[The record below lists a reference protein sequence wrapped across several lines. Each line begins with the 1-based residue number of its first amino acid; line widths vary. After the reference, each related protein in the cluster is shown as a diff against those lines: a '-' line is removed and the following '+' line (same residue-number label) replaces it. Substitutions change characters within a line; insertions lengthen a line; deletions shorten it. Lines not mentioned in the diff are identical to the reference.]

1 MKKKKY
7 LFLIFIIFLIDQI
20 TKIIISNNIN
30 LNGGL
35 IMAYYAPFY
44 RPTYYDPVQQ
54 NPMGQFNQQFQ
65 QPVPQQMQPL
75 QTSQQSTNDFLWVLN
90 ENEATSYPVAPN
102 NTVTLWDKNLP
113 TIYIKSVN
121 AQGVPSMRI
130 LDFTERDSTS
140 SKMPSAPSF
149 NSQNNFVTIDRL
161 NALKCD
167 VEALRGKLD
176 ELNAK
181 PAAKS
186 KKTEVENRE

>member
-1 MKKKKY
+1 
-7 LFLIFIIFLIDQI
+7 
-20 TKIIISNNIN
+20 
-30 LNGGL
+30 
-35 IMAYYAPFY
+35 MAYYAPFY

-54 NPMGQFNQQFQ
+54 NPMGQYNPQYQQQ
-65 QPVPQQMQPL
+65 IAQPMQNAQMPMQGQP
-75 QTSQQSTNDFLWVLN
+75 TNDFLWVLN

-130 LDFTERDSTS
+130 LDFTERLANAT
-140 SKMPSAPSF
+140 KTQSAPSF
-149 NSQNNFVTIDRL
+149 NSQNNFVTIDSF
-161 NALKCD
+161 NALKGD

-186 KKTEVENRE
+186 KKTEVENDG

>member
-1 MKKKKY
+1 
-7 LFLIFIIFLIDQI
+7 
-20 TKIIISNNIN
+20 
-30 LNGGL
+30 
-35 IMAYYAPFY
+35 MAYYAPFY

-65 QPVPQQMQPL
+65 QPMQNAQMPMQGQP
-75 QTSQQSTNDFLWVLN
+75 TNDFLWVLN

-130 LDFTERDSTS
+130 LDFTERLVNAPKT
-140 SKMPSAPSF
+140 PSAATF
-149 NSQNNFVTIDRL
+149 NSTNNFVTLDSF
-161 NALKCD
+161 NALKGD

-176 ELNAK
+176 EMNAK
-181 PAAKS
+181 PVSKS
-186 KKTEVENRE
+186 KKTEVENDG

>member
-1 MKKKKY
+1 
-7 LFLIFIIFLIDQI
+7 
-20 TKIIISNNIN
+20 
-30 LNGGL
+30 
-35 IMAYYAPFY
+35 MAYYAPFY

-65 QPVPQQMQPL
+65 QPMQNAQMPMQGQP
-75 QTSQQSTNDFLWVLN
+75 TNDFLWVLN

-121 AQGVPSMRI
+121 AQGVPSMRV
-130 LDFTERDSTS
+130 LDFVERTSTN
-140 SKMPSAPSF
+140 PTPPVGTAF
-149 NSQNNFVTIDRL
+149 NSTNNFVTIDSF
-161 NALKCD
+161 NALKGD

-176 ELNAK
+176 ELNDK
-181 PAAKS
+181 PVAKS

>member
-1 MKKKKY
+1 
-7 LFLIFIIFLIDQI
+7 
-20 TKIIISNNIN
+20 
-30 LNGGL
+30 
-35 IMAYYAPFY
+35 MAYYAPFY

-54 NPMGQFNQQFQ
+54 NHMGQFNQQYQ
-65 QPVPQQMQPL
+65 QPIPQQMQPV
-75 QTSQQSTNDFLWVLN
+75 QTVQQPSNDFLWVLN

-130 LDFTERDSTS
+130 LDFTARAATA
-140 SKMPSAPSF
+140 SKTPSAPSF
-149 NSQNNFVTIDRL
+149 NSPNNFVTIDSF

-181 PAAKS
+181 PVAKS
-186 KKTEVENRE
+186 KKTEAENHE

>member
-1 MKKKKY
+1 
-7 LFLIFIIFLIDQI
+7 
-20 TKIIISNNIN
+20 
-30 LNGGL
+30 
-35 IMAYYAPFY
+35 MAYYAPFY

-65 QPVPQQMQPL
+65 PPMAQPMQNAQMPMQGQP
-75 QTSQQSTNDFLWVLN
+75 TNDFLWVLN
-90 ENEATSYPVAPN
+90 ENKATSYPVAPN

-121 AQGVPSMRI
+121 AQGVPSMRV
-130 LDFTERDSTS
+130 LDFVERTS
-140 SKMPSAPSF
+140 ATPTHTAGTAF
-149 NSQNNFVTIDRL
+149 NSPNNFVTLDSF
-161 NALKCD
+161 NALKGD

-181 PAAKS
+181 PVSKS